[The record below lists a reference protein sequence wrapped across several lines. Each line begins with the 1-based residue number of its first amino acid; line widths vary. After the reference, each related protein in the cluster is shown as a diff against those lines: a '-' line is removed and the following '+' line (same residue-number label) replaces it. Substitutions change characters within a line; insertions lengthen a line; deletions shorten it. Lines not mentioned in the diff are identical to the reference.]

1 MRWPRKGILIRLAI
15 YIPVIGFLGYNA
27 WLKYQ
32 ARSAAEEAATSPA
45 PDPAKQELERHKR
58 VYTMP
63 DGSKQ
68 DVYELT
74 PEEAERL
81 LGKPVAM
88 PEGKQAP
95 AAEDAEAAPGDPDGA
110 TADAKPA
117 D

>member
-27 WLKYQ
+27 WQKYR
-32 ARSAAEEAATSPA
+32 ARSAAEEAAGAPA
-45 PDPAKQELERHKR
+45 VDPNEARKRELEEHKR
-58 VYTMP
+58 EYTMP

-68 DVYELT
+68 QVYELT

-81 LGKPVAM
+81 LGKPVTI
-88 PEGKQAP
+88 PE
-95 AAEDAEAAPGDPDGA
+95 DEAI
-110 TADAKPA
+110 DAKAA

>member
-27 WLKYQ
+27 WQKYR
-32 ARSAAEEAATSPA
+32 ARSAAQEAAEAPA
-45 PDPAKQELERHKR
+45 VDPRREELEQHKR
-58 VYTMP
+58 EYTMP

-68 DVYELT
+68 QVYELT

-81 LGKPVAM
+81 LGTPAVI
-88 PEGKQAP
+88 PEDDEPADGK
-95 AAEDAEAAPGDPDGA
+95 
-110 TADAKPA
+110 ADAKSA